1 MQDLDSLLEKKQAA
15 KKSKKCLTASQHK
28 FPVNTETSPGRKQLT
43 SPKGGKKSVILKE
56 KHGQEPR
63 KFPAAR
69 GLLIGLYFIFKYT
82 LSVNLPSGVQ
92 FCSMLHT
99 AGQTCITA
107 HM

>member
-43 SPKGGKKSVILKE
+43 SPKGEKKSLILKE

-69 GLLIGLYFIFKYT
+69 GLLIVLYFIFKYT
-82 LSVNLPSGVQ
+82 LSVNLPFRVQ